1 MEMEDRKGVK
11 SMEGMEESEKTK
23 GRNRDSKRMI
33 IKNGISSRFSTF
45 PRHHYVDTSCFLL
58 SFLFPF
64 SFFFFTFSHPPEGNS
79 YREFDRRLNI
89 ENL

>member
-64 SFFFFTFSHPPEGNS
+64 FFFFLRSPIPLKGIRTV
-79 YREFDRRLNI
+79 
-89 ENL
+89 NLTDD

>member
-64 SFFFFTFSHPPEGNS
+64 LFFFLRSPIPLKGIRTV
-79 YREFDRRLNI
+79 
-89 ENL
+89 NLTDD

>member
-11 SMEGMEESEKTK
+11 NMEGMEESEKTK

-64 SFFFFTFSHPPEGNS
+64 FFFFLRSPIPLKGIRTV
-79 YREFDRRLNI
+79 
-89 ENL
+89 NLTDD